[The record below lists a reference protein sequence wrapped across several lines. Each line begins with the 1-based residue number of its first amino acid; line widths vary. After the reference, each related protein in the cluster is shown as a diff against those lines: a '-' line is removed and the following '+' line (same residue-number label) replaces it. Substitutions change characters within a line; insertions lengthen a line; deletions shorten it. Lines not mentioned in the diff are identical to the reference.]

1 MVNTS
6 LSDALTEAYACAP
19 SGVVI
24 LHTLEIRHPNF
35 IDNNGNPSAIRV
47 VRDHKDLVATLESSA
62 PINAGEQVTFTSF
75 AFDITLPK
83 ISDMSSPEC
92 IISIDNVDREMVLN
106 IERAVTSR
114 DVIKVTYRPYL
125 STDLT
130 SPHYDPPLHLTLRD
144 IVADV
149 FKVTGKARF
158 SDLANISFPN
168 ELYTAT
174 RFPGLVR

>member
-1 MVNTS
+1 MFEKAPTI
-6 LSDALTEAYACAP
+6 EACFSIIPTKKPRCTY
-19 SGVVI
+19 
-24 LHTLEIRHPNF
+24 
-35 IDNNGNPSAIRV
+35 
-47 VRDHKDLVATLESSA
+47 
-62 PINAGEQVTFTSF
+62 
-75 AFDITLPK
+75 ITCCP
-83 ISDMSSPEC
+83 MR

-106 IERAVTSR
+106 IKRAVTSR